1 MFLQSFHPLSVVTRQ
16 FCGGFDEKLCNLLSI
31 KQMLPQDVEF
41 PHLEQVFKFNLVD
54 VPEIFFYLICIEK
67 KSAYF
72 HLHFTWLYSI
82 ESILVNQNEATI
94 NCKCNEFL
102 IHCTNFIWIF

>member
-16 FCGGFDEKLCNLLSI
+16 FCGGFDEKLCNPLSI

-54 VPEIFFYLICIEK
+54 VPEIFFHLICIEK
-67 KSAYF
+67 QSAYF
-72 HLHFTWLYSI
+72 HLHNTWLYSL
-82 ESILVNQNEATI
+82 ESILVA
-94 NCKCNEFL
+94 C
-102 IHCTNFIWIF
+102 